1 MQYQMRCLLDTVL
14 LGIVC
19 FIFIDTSWTQA
30 TSVPIEIEKEL
41 VSLFKLVN
49 DYSKLPSDSSCIT
62 GSSYTFEEKIS
73 KALQY
78 NRSGNWKCCEKLL
91 LSDPGSEKILNSKDS
106 VQLHTA
112 LAEYFNSH
120 HLYDSSIVL
129 ALKANIGAKRKDMV
143 REEIRALLVIANSSL
158 QLRKIYEAY
167 KYADSALQIS
177 RHYNDKLMEGK
188 SLMQMGLCARRHFTA
203 LANRTLPYYMDA
215 KKISEINNDSL
226 ILFSSNM
233 LIADD
238 YFQNHKLQ
246 EGLPYL
252 RTAIQIALK
261 SGNVQ
266 QKYSVY
272 IILSMLLVQS
282 EHYDESF
289 ILLKNALALT
299 KKQKLPYSLQHT
311 YLRISDHFHLK
322 KQFDSSLYYANL
334 SASVQGVDS
343 SWANMWIVKANIYK
357 DLGDFKSAS
366 EMYERGL
373 DMATKDFLYRNQ
385 EQLSGYEATLKTKE
399 KELQIEVEMKKRSKI
414 LWTLWGILILF
425 LVVLYAFTIQRR
437 ARRLLTA
444 QNIMI
449 ESQKQQLEKSLDE
462 KNILI
467 KEIHHRVKNNL
478 EVISSLLE
486 LQSNSSN
493 DLKAKSALEAGQIR
507 VQSIALIH
515 HKLYHSES
523 LAKIAFKEFIEDLYS
538 QICKVF
544 LREDANIMFKVS
556 GDDLI
561 LEMDV
566 AVPIGLILNE
576 LMTNSFKYA
585 VKKGAH
591 NTISIQLVPIPDQ
604 SSWYKL
610 VYKDNGPG
618 LPVGLNIAKST
629 SLGMKVIL
637 LLTKQLGGKL
647 NYYFDHG
654 SVFEIPFSIYKNNLK
669 K

>member
-1 MQYQMRCLLDTVL
+1 MRCLLDTVL
-14 LGIVC
+14 LGIVS
-19 FIFIDTSWTQA
+19 FIFIDTSWTQT

-41 VSLFKLVN
+41 LSLFKQVN
-49 DYSKLPSDSSCIT
+49 DYSKLPSDSTCIIET
-62 GSSYTFEEKIS
+62 SYTFEEKMS

-78 NRSGNWKCCEKLL
+78 NRSGNWQCCEKLL
-91 LSDPGSEKILNSKDS
+91 LSEPGSEKILKSKDS
-106 VQLHTA
+106 VQLYTA
-112 LAEYFNSH
+112 LAEYLNSH
-120 HLYDSSIVL
+120 HQYDSSIVL
-129 ALKANIGAKRKDMV
+129 AVKANIGAKRKDMV

-238 YFQNHKLQ
+238 YFQNHKLP

-252 RTAIQIALK
+252 RTAVQIALK

-282 EHYDESF
+282 EHHDESF
-289 ILLKNALALT
+289 ILLKNALALS
-299 KKQKLPYSLQHT
+299 KQQKLPYSLQHT

-322 KQFDSSLYYANL
+322 KQLDSSLYYANL

-366 EMYERGL
+366 DMYERGL

-523 LAKIAFKEFIEDLYS
+523 LAKIAFKEFIEDLYN

-585 VKKGAH
+585 VKKGIQ
-591 NTISIQLVPIPDQ
+591 NTILIQLVPIPDQ

-618 LPVGLNIAKST
+618 LPEGLNIEKST

>member
-1 MQYQMRCLLDTVL
+1 MQYQMRCLLHTVL
-14 LGIVC
+14 LGIVS

-30 TSVPIEIEKEL
+30 TSVTIEIEKEL
-41 VSLFKLVN
+41 LSLFKQVN
-49 DYSKLPSDSSCIT
+49 DYSKLPSDSTCTIET
-62 GSSYTFEEKIS
+62 SYTFEEKMS

-78 NRSGNWKCCEKLL
+78 NRSGNWQCCEKLL
-91 LSDPGSEKILNSKDS
+91 LSEPGSEKILKSKDS
-106 VQLHTA
+106 VQLYTA
-112 LAEYFNSH
+112 LAEYLNSH
-120 HLYDSSIVL
+120 HQYDSSIVL
-129 ALKANIGAKRKDMV
+129 AVKANIGAKRKDMV

-238 YFQNHKLQ
+238 YFQNHKLL

-252 RTAIQIALK
+252 RTAVQIALK

-266 QKYSVY
+266 QKYSVH

-299 KKQKLPYSLQHT
+299 KQQKLPYSLQHT

-334 SASVQGVDS
+334 SASVPGVDS

-399 KELQIEVEMKKRSKI
+399 KELQIEVEMKKRYKI

-444 QNIMI
+444 QNFMI

-538 QICKVF
+538 QICKIF
-544 LREDANIMFKVS
+544 QREDANIMFKVS

-585 VKKGAH
+585 VKKGAQ
-591 NTISIQLVPIPDQ
+591 NTITIQLVPIPDQ

-618 LPVGLNIAKST
+618 LPVGLNIEKST

>member
-1 MQYQMRCLLDTVL
+1 MQYQMRCLLHTIL

-19 FIFIDTSWTQA
+19 FIFIDTPWAQT
-30 TSVPIEIEKEL
+30 TSVPIVIEKEL
-41 VSLFKLVN
+41 LSLFKQVN
-49 DYSKLPSDSSCIT
+49 DHSKQPSDSSCIT
-62 GSSYTFEEKIS
+62 GSSYTFDEKMS

-78 NRSGNWKCCEKLL
+78 NRSGNWQCCEKLL
-91 LSDPGSEKILNSKDS
+91 LSEPGSEKILKSKDS
-106 VQLHTA
+106 VQLYTA
-112 LAEYFNSH
+112 LAEYLNSH
-120 HLYDSSIVL
+120 HQYDSSIVL
-129 ALKANIGAKRKDMV
+129 AVKANIGAKRKDMV

-188 SLMQMGLCARRHFTA
+188 ALMQMGLCARRHFTA

-238 YFQNHKLQ
+238 YFQNHKLP

-252 RTAIQIALK
+252 RTAVQIALK

-289 ILLKNALALT
+289 ILLKNALDLT

-322 KQFDSSLYYANL
+322 KQLDSSLYYANL

-366 EMYERGL
+366 DMYERGL

-523 LAKIAFKEFIEDLYS
+523 LAKIAFKEFIEDLYN

-585 VKKGAH
+585 VKKGIQ
-591 NTISIQLVPIPDQ
+591 NTILIQLVPIPDQ

-618 LPVGLNIAKST
+618 LPEGLNIEKST

>member
-1 MQYQMRCLLDTVL
+1 M
-14 LGIVC
+14 
-19 FIFIDTSWTQA
+19 
-30 TSVPIEIEKEL
+30 
-41 VSLFKLVN
+41 
-49 DYSKLPSDSSCIT
+49 
-62 GSSYTFEEKIS
+62 S

-78 NRSGNWKCCEKLL
+78 NRSGNWQCCEKLL
-91 LSDPGSEKILNSKDS
+91 LSEPGSEKILKSKDS
-106 VQLHTA
+106 VQLYTA
-112 LAEYFNSH
+112 LAEYLNSH
-120 HLYDSSIVL
+120 HQYDSSIVL
-129 ALKANIGAKRKDMV
+129 AVKANIGAKRKDMV

-238 YFQNHKLQ
+238 YFQNHKLP

-252 RTAIQIALK
+252 RTAVQIALK

-289 ILLKNALALT
+289 ILLKNALDLT

-322 KQFDSSLYYANL
+322 KQLDSSLYYANL

-366 EMYERGL
+366 NMYERGL

-523 LAKIAFKEFIEDLYS
+523 LAKIAFKEFIEDLYN

-585 VKKGAH
+585 VKKGIQ
-591 NTISIQLVPIPDQ
+591 NTILIQLVPIPDQ
-604 SSWYKL
+604 STWYKL

-618 LPVGLNIAKST
+618 LPEGLNIEKST